1 MTATSFPMD
10 ALKAEK
16 KRKKV
21 RKQAQP
27 DQPVR
32 LAFDT
37 QRIMTAK
44 QARTV
49 EQILFNASALEQL
62 SYQPT
67 VRLEVKHYSPELQKG
82 VTMMNKVG
90 KRNFFRTQ
98 AFTLVTISGMGLLI
112 GFFIAY
118 FI

>member
-1 MTATSFPMD
+1 MTATSLPLK

-21 RKQAQP
+21 RKQAEP
-27 DQPVR
+27 DQLVR
-32 LAFDT
+32 LSFDT
-37 QRIMTAK
+37 QRITAAK
-44 QARTV
+44 QARPV
-49 EQILFNASALEQL
+49 EQILFNASSLEQL
-62 SYQPT
+62 SFQPT
-67 VRLEVKHYSPELQKG
+67 VRLEAKHYSPELQKG
-82 VTMMNKVG
+82 MTVMSKVG
-90 KRNFFRTQ
+90 KRNFYRTQ

>member
-10 ALKAEK
+10 GLQTK
-16 KRKKV
+16 KRHKKL
-21 RKQAQP
+21 RKQAQV

-32 LAFDT
+32 LSFET
-37 QRIMTAK
+37 QRIFTAK
-44 QARTV
+44 QARPV
-49 EQILFNASALEQL
+49 EQILFNASALEQM

-67 VRLEVKHYSPELQKG
+67 VRLEVKHYSPGLQKG

-90 KRNFFRTQ
+90 KRNFFTTQ

>member
-1 MTATSFPMD
+1 MNATSFPLES
-10 ALKAEK
+10 LKTEK
-16 KRKKV
+16 KRKKLP
-21 RKQAQP
+21 KQKELDP
-27 DQPVR
+27 PVH
-32 LAFDT
+32 LSFDT
-37 QRIMTAK
+37 QRIFKAK
-44 QARTV
+44 QARPV
-49 EQILFNASALEQL
+49 EQILFNSSTLEQL

-67 VRLEVKHYSPELQKG
+67 VRLEVKHYPPELQKG
-82 VTMMNKVG
+82 LTRMNKVG

>member
-10 ALKAEK
+10 GLKADKRQK
-16 KRKKV
+16 KL

-32 LAFDT
+32 LSFDT
-37 QRIMTAK
+37 QRIFSAK
-44 QARTV
+44 QARPV
-49 EQILFNASALEQL
+49 EQFLFNASAMEQL

-67 VRLEVKHYSPELQKG
+67 VRLEVKHYTPELQKG

-90 KRNFFRTQ
+90 KSNFFRTQ

>member
-1 MTATSFPMD
+1 MIARSFSMD
-10 ALKAEK
+10 GLKPEK
-16 KRKKV
+16 KSKKM
-21 RKQAQP
+21 RKQSES

-32 LAFDT
+32 LSFDT
-37 QRIMTAK
+37 QRIFSAK
-44 QARTV
+44 QAKPV
-49 EQILFNASALEQL
+49 EQIMFNASNMEQL
-62 SYQPT
+62 SFQPT

-82 VTMMNKVG
+82 VTLMNKVG
-90 KRNFFRTQ
+90 KRNFFKTQ

>member
-16 KRKKV
+16 KRKKI

-44 QARTV
+44 QARPV

>member
-10 ALKAEK
+10 GLKAEK
-16 KRKKV
+16 RHKKL
-21 RKQAQP
+21 RKQAEP

-32 LAFDT
+32 LSFDT
-37 QRIMTAK
+37 QRIFSAK
-44 QARTV
+44 QARPV
-49 EQILFNASALEQL
+49 EQILFNASAMEQM

-67 VRLEVKHYSPELQKG
+67 VRLAVKHYSPELQKG